1 MAKIA
6 IIGLTG
12 ESIFMNLNQFPKV
25 GETIRANSSYT
36 EPGGKGYNQAV
47 AASKLGAKV
56 SFLSAVG
63 NDTYGKECINTLNEY
78 NIDHNIH
85 IKENKRTSLATI
97 LTEKKGDN
105 KVIVSPGASLDI
117 EDVESFADKIKAA
130 DVLLMQLE
138 TKLSI
143 IKKAIKIARKHK
155 TYIILNPAPAA
166 NLDKEVLENVDLL
179 TPNEIEAEAIF
190 KLIDKNKCK
199 AIITMG
205 NKGAVILEDGKE
217 SMVPAYKVEAIDTT
231 GAGDTFNGAL
241 AVEIAKGKSLKKA
254 AEFANAAAALSVT
267 KNYVINALPTRLDV
281 ESFIKKHKP

>member
-117 EDVESFADKIKAA
+117 EDVESFADKIK
-130 DVLLMQLE
+130 
-138 TKLSI
+138 
-143 IKKAIKIARKHK
+143 
-155 TYIILNPAPAA
+155 
-166 NLDKEVLENVDLL
+166 
-179 TPNEIEAEAIF
+179 
-190 KLIDKNKCK
+190 
-199 AIITMG
+199 
-205 NKGAVILEDGKE
+205 
-217 SMVPAYKVEAIDTT
+217 
-231 GAGDTFNGAL
+231 
-241 AVEIAKGKSLKKA
+241 
-254 AEFANAAAALSVT
+254 
-267 KNYVINALPTRLDV
+267 
-281 ESFIKKHKP
+281 